1 VIRIWLI
8 ALAVSISAERSVFG
22 QTPVSSISQQL
33 RTATLDVAR
42 ASRVERVNL
51 TIGPAQVE
59 LTDGVLIP
67 AQPIEG
73 AVVEAVFIGQGR
85 LKYEPPDAIER
96 AQLEL
101 FSKRTSLDLEFEDAV
116 LAGPGVGLA
125 TLVRSDA
132 APLSAELASKAQAS
146 WVSWK
151 DGVVREP
158 HGVVQSIHHALLGE
172 PHRTK
177 TSFLHVILPKLGNL
191 LISFDPDASE
201 PYRIEAYERITLSEW
216 EKMDLVDK
224 IRRHRREGQLRTLD
238 LNRLA
243 RWDLW
248 TSSKRG
254 PIDSIKTAT
263 GLRMHATAYQLQI
276 TVDRDVK
283 QIRAT
288 SRVGLKVS
296 SGSTRVAAAR
306 CESELLVDRVR
317 LAGGPELNFE
327 QQGGRL
333 WVRLDR
339 SYQAGESLELELEFR
354 GPAFEAR
361 EKGMRIPLSTVD
373 WHPRFEATIY
383 QDSTPA
389 TDYDVTI
396 RVPKGSKPFTGGEI
410 AESGTDGDVYW
421 ERHRSLGPS
430 PGLFLYL
437 GELESYS
444 FKIGATDVTV
454 WNDRRLFD
462 WREGERTDLQA
473 DVADVLRWLTEKMG
487 PLPTAK
493 LQVLLGDQWFGQSIA
508 GGVVIPYFLRR
519 GRVDGG
525 GPVEDYRLFWAHEL
539 AHQWWGVGL
548 RPRSYRDRWLSEGMS
563 DFLSQM
569 YAREVIRGKHELR
582 FKALTR
588 NWIARLGA
596 RSAGPRPVES
606 IGPVILGARLD
617 SSQCRGCDEPIVY
630 LKGALALEA
639 LSGVLGARRTQ
650 LMLRELTT
658 RLAGKDLTTDQF
670 LASMQKMSGEDL
682 SWFRRRYVDGTG
694 YPIVNYKYRIERSPT
709 SGWDVHVTLRQQATR
724 WHKASVIAVPPACW
738 DVKWIPV
745 EYASVGDAPLAIPW
759 TIRCYHPDEP
769 QHGDVTL
776 EKATRKQKSNYQLN
790 GMVVA
795 LETEWKFTVHVDY
808 EPQFFVLDRD
818 QTSLIYPYCETCNP
832 KWALHFEARERMQ
845 QGDLEAAQRLLHEA
859 LSAPLDNSDEE
870 PEDGTGLIRR
880 RQQRSADALVC
891 FSLANLEL
899 ERHSD
904 AKAREYYDRGRALI
918 TSEENQAGAAGAA
931 EILRARL
938 LLRAGEAERAF
949 KALWQIIEANEDL
962 ASEDELLLGVVA
974 ATRAGKPEAAEKYM
988 EKLKEKTID
997 IADVERFVEAAKQ
1010 TR

>member
-1 VIRIWLI
+1 VIRTWLI
-8 ALAVSISAERSVFG
+8 ALAISISAQHGLFG
-22 QTPVSSISQQL
+22 QAPVSSISQQL
-33 RTATLDVAR
+33 KAATLDIAR

-59 LTDGVLIP
+59 LTEGVLIP

-73 AVVEAVFIGQGR
+73 AVVEAVFIGKGR

-132 APLSAELASKAQAS
+132 APLSDKLANKAQGS
-146 WVSWK
+146 WVHWK

-158 HGVVQSIHHALLGE
+158 RGVVHAIHHALLGE
-172 PHRTK
+172 PHRAETA
-177 TSFLHVILPKLGNL
+177 FLHLILPKIGNL
-191 LISFDPDASE
+191 LIAFDPDASE
-201 PYRIEAYERITLSEW
+201 PYRIEAYERITLTEW
-216 EKMDLVDK
+216 EKMDIVDK
-224 IRRHRREGQLRTLD
+224 IRRHRREGQLRSLD
-238 LNRLA
+238 LDRLA

-248 TSSKRG
+248 TSSKQG
-254 PIDSIKTAT
+254 PIDNVKAAT
-263 GLRMHATAYQLQI
+263 GLRMHATAYQMQI

-283 QIRAT
+283 QIRAS
-288 SRVGLKVS
+288 SRVRLKVS
-296 SGSTRVAAAR
+296 SGPTRVAAAI
-306 CESELLVDRVR
+306 CESELLVERVR

-327 QQGGRL
+327 QQGPKL

-339 SYQAGESLELELEFR
+339 SYQAGESVELELEFR

-361 EKGMRIPLSTVD
+361 EKGMRVPLATAG
-373 WHPRFEATIY
+373 WHPRFEASIY

-396 RVPKGSKPFTGGEI
+396 RVPKGWKPFTGGEVV
-410 AESGTDGDVYW
+410 ESGTDREGYW

-473 DVADVLRWLTEKMG
+473 DVTDMLSWLTEKMG

-493 LQVLLGDQWFGQSIA
+493 LQVLLSDQWFGQAIA
-508 GGVVIPYFLRR
+508 GGVVIPYFFRR
-519 GRVDGG
+519 GRVDGRG
-525 GPVEDYRLFWAHEL
+525 FGDDYRLFWAHEL

-569 YAREVIRGKHELR
+569 YAREVIRGKHELE
-582 FKALTR
+582 FKSNTR
-588 NWIARLGA
+588 YWISRLGA

-606 IGPVILGARLD
+606 IGPVSLGARLD
-617 SSQCRGCDEPIVY
+617 SSQCQGCDEPIVY

-639 LSGVLGARRTQ
+639 LTGFLGARRTQ
-650 LMLRELTT
+650 MMLRELTT
-658 RLAGKDLTTDQF
+658 RLMGKDLGTDQF
-670 LASMQKMSGEDL
+670 LAAMQKMSGQDL
-682 SWFRRRYVDGTG
+682 SWFRRRYVEGTG
-694 YPIVNYKYRIERSPT
+694 YPIVNYKYRFERSPT
-709 SGWDVHVTLRQQATR
+709 SGWDVHVTLRQDATS
-724 WHKASVIAVPPACW
+724 WHKASVIAVPPSGW

-769 QHGDVTL
+769 LHGKVTL
-776 EKATRKQKSNYQLN
+776 EKATREQKSNYQLN

-795 LETEWKFTVHVDY
+795 FKAEWKFTVHVDY

-818 QTSLIYPYCETCNP
+818 QTSLILPYCETCTP
-832 KWALHFEARERMQ
+832 KAALRYEASERMQ
-845 QGDLEAAQRLLHEA
+845 QGDLDAAQRLLQEA

-870 PEDGTGLIRR
+870 PEDGTGLIRKR
-880 RQQRSADALVC
+880 EERSADALVY

-899 ERHSD
+899 ERHHD
-904 AKAREYYDRGRALI
+904 AKAREYYDLGRALI
-918 TSEENQAGAAGAA
+918 SSKESQPRSTRVA

-938 LLRAGEAERAF
+938 LLRAGEAEKAF
-949 KALWQIIEANEDL
+949 NALWQVIETNEAM
-962 ASEDELLLGVVA
+962 ASPDYLLLGVVA
-974 ATRAGKPEAAEKYM
+974 ATQAGKPEAAEKYL
-988 EKLKEKTID
+988 EKLKAKTID
-997 IADVERFVEAAKQ
+997 ITDVERFVEAAKQ
-1010 TR
+1010 TQ